1 MIGSSHEPCTM
12 NGSSNGVAPG
22 FGGVTRAAVPFRSSS
37 RAGIEAEPASAEYHR
52 RAFDLHILDRHHALL
67 DFQRDRHLVK
77 GRAPAAEF
85 AAARQR
91 PPFQPAQQ
99 LLDIESRER
108 AVRPG
113 QAGGAVEGLRH
124 REHTVTAPFDGER
137 NIAFAFE
144 PTQTEQL
151 AEAAFKVDIG
161 EIAAAI

>member
-1 MIGSSHEPCTM
+1 M
-12 NGSSNGVAPG
+12 NGNSNGVAPG
-22 FGGVTRAAVPFRSSS
+22 LGGVTRAAVPFRSSS

-52 RAFDLHILDRHHALL
+52 RALDLHVLDRDRALVDL
-67 DFQRDRHLVK
+67 QCDRHLVI

-91 PPFQPAQQ
+91 PPLQPAQQ
-99 LLDIESRER
+99 LLDIKSGER

-113 QAGGAVEGLRH
+113 QAGRPVQGMRH
-124 REHTVTAPFDGER
+124 REHAVTAPFDRER

-144 PTQTEQL
+144 PAQAEQL
-151 AEAAFKVDIG
+151 AEAAFKVDVG